1 MEAATVRG
9 SRYPAVDALRGFALV
24 HMVCYHAVW
33 DLVNLHGLDLPWY
46 DGWPGFL
53 WQQFICWS
61 FILLAGFCQRFS
73 RHSARHGL
81 LLLAAGALVWAVTMV
96 VLPEDPIRWGVL
108 TFLGAA
114 CLLFHGLRR
123 QLDRCP
129 PQWGLLACAALF
141 GLTRQIESGLIAGCR
156 LLPAWLYHTGPLGNF
171 LGFPAPEFTS
181 SDYFPLLPWIVL
193 CGVGYFL
200 HALWLTGEGPERGRH
215 RRPVP
220 VLGWLGRHSLVV
232 YLLHQP
238 VLYGLLLAAETVL

>member
-1 MEAATVRG
+1 MKHC
-9 SRYPAVDALRGFALV
+9 RYPQLDILRGFALTN
-24 HMVCYHAVW
+24 MVCYHALW

-156 LLPAWLYHTGPLGNF
+156 LLPAWLYHTGPLAISWGSRRRSSPRRIT
-171 LGFPAPEFTS
+171 FPCCPGS
-181 SDYFPLLPWIVL
+181 SCTAWGIFSTPS
-193 CGVGYFL
+193 G
-200 HALWLTGEGPERGRH
+200 
-215 RRPVP
+215 
-220 VLGWLGRHSLVV
+220 
-232 YLLHQP
+232 
-238 VLYGLLLAAETVL
+238 